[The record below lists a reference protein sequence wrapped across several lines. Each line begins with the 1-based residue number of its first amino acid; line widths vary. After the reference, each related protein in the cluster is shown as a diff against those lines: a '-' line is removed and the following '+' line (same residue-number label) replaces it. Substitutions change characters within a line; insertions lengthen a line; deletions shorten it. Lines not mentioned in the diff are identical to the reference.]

1 VSETNRINNGIQVMQ
16 SIIDADNPSYR
27 LGVSTMDQ
35 THLEFIALVNQ
46 LAVAARDD
54 FVTLFAQLVQHTH
67 AHFNSEAALMEQYRF
82 PAIREHTDEHQ
93 RVLGELDR
101 FGEKVARG
109 SIAMGRDYVQNHLPG
124 WFDLHARTMDSALA
138 AHIKL
143 QGNG

>member
-1 VSETNRINNGIQVMQ
+1 MQ

-46 LAVAARDD
+46 LAMAARDD

-67 AHFNSEAALMEQYRF
+67 AHFNSEAVLMEQYRF